1 MARLLFISLLLFS
14 FAFVGAQ
21 VASYNLLNQTNGY
34 TLYFDLTNRLEC
46 HNYTDVWGYPLI
58 CVADDFVL
66 PAFLGLDMTR
76 VCNGL
81 LFNFTTIRLKVDMDP
96 NSITI
101 RLFSHNTT
109 SGTPTNSAFFTRT
122 MCSPDNTCV
131 WPSRLNVPAVTTIA
145 LNNGDLDDNGVT
157 AFDLSKLPSGQTLWV
172 SIYVSVPDHP
182 STSILRENSLY
193 WMTLDNK
200 STSTPLQ
207 QRFYDGTPNY
217 NYKYIDVN
225 NFHRNNF
232 TSWTDASIVQPVL
245 GVYTTTFNMAWTVSL
260 VCQSGTTFLLS
271 FPPTLSPTESPTTM
285 IPTSVPTQAPS
296 NGPTQ
301 SPTMIPT
308 SEPTS
313 EPTNEP
319 TVIVLTPNETVN
331 SNNETRWYDPY
342 LQNQQIVMYTLAGL
356 TLFLFSVCCCVCLC
370 IKCYRYRKKTG
381 RLSINA
387 FLGKYKS
394 DSEIEMG
401 TIATSYSDFR
411 EEQRQNDQN
420 YEQVAKKRNLPPK
433 RQSWTSKET
442 YTTVSL
448 SDQDESLLLNDAD
461 NQGQLAHWVNDIMP
475 SNTSIITA
483 SDTTKKII

>member
-1 MARLLFISLLLFS
+1 M
-14 FAFVGAQ
+14 
-21 VASYNLLNQTNGY
+21 
-34 TLYFDLTNRLEC
+34 
-46 HNYTDVWGYPLI
+46 
-58 CVADDFVL
+58 
-66 PAFLGLDMTR
+66 
-76 VCNGL
+76 
-81 LFNFTTIRLKVDMDP
+81 
-96 NSITI
+96 
-101 RLFSHNTT
+101 
-109 SGTPTNSAFFTRT
+109 
-122 MCSPDNTCV
+122 
-131 WPSRLNVPAVTTIA
+131 
-145 LNNGDLDDNGVT
+145 
-157 AFDLSKLPSGQTLWV
+157 
-172 SIYVSVPDHP
+172 
-182 STSILRENSLY
+182 
-193 WMTLDNK
+193 
-200 STSTPLQ
+200 
-207 QRFYDGTPNY
+207 
-217 NYKYIDVN
+217 
-225 NFHRNNF
+225 
-232 TSWTDASIVQPVL
+232 
-245 GVYTTTFNMAWTVSL
+245 
-260 VCQSGTTFLLS
+260 
-271 FPPTLSPTESPTTM
+271 
-285 IPTSVPTQAPS
+285 
-296 NGPTQ
+296 
-301 SPTMIPT
+301 
-308 SEPTS
+308 
-313 EPTNEP
+313 
-319 TVIVLTPNETVN
+319 IVLTPNETVN